1 MKGSIEERL
10 RELEDSVELLE
21 KRVSYLEDELERFL
35 GYDDES
41 GDEEEEI

>member
-35 GYDDES
+35 GYEES